1 MASSLDF
8 ALQRSLAVRLNLQI
22 SLSSLPIVEEWMDIH
37 LDRWLEHNPMPPDMP
52 NGQAVSYSVML
63 GTDLRRMW
71 WGAWGDPRGFVPRMS
86 DYFKLCN
93 IDRSDAMVLDQ
104 LGVALEP
111 TEVGSWIAVWGGKVI
126 TGWHFTDWHPWTQVE
141 PLFGTHEAK
150 YQLKKWI
157 EDQRIERIER
167 FSQAIGENSFSE
179 LEMALAGATVAEQVE
194 QASAAFTHFTGAPLD
209 AKLRQHLLSGQ
220 AGAGLV
226 VRIRGGKVTRVAVTV
241 PGLSMDAVER
251 LSTDAGCIID
261 GKLGR
266 VCNAIGD
273 GIGCVAY
280 ARAGERAGVDVFLEP
295 SETKDPRAVHGDA
308 AASGPPA
315 EPSN

>member
-8 ALQRSLAVRLNLQI
+8 ALQRSLAIRLNLQI

-52 NGQAVSYSVML
+52 NGQEVSYSVML

-71 WGAWGDPRGFVPRMS
+71 WGAWGDPRGFVPRMA

-93 IDRSDAMVLDQ
+93 IDKSDAAVLDQ

-111 TEVGSWIAVWGGKVI
+111 TSVGSWIAVWGGKVV
-126 TGWHFTDWHPWTQVE
+126 TGWHFTDPHPWTQVE
-141 PLFGTHEAK
+141 PAFGTHEAK
-150 YQLKKWI
+150 FQLKKWV
-157 EDQRIERIER
+157 EDHRVERIER
-167 FSQAIGENSFSE
+167 FSQAIGEGAFSE
-179 LEMALAGATVAEQVE
+179 LELGLAGDTIMEQVE
-194 QASAAFTHFTGAPLD
+194 QASAAFAHFTGAPLD
-209 AKLRQHLLSGQ
+209 DKLRRHLCSGQ
-220 AGAGLV
+220 PGAGLV

-241 PGLSMDAVER
+241 PALSLDAVER
-251 LSTDAGCIID
+251 LSTDAGCIVE

-266 VCNAIGD
+266 VCSAIGS
-273 GIGCVAY
+273 GLACVAY

-295 SETKDPRAVHGDA
+295 TDAKPRGDDDA
-308 AASGPPA
+308 KAPDGAA
-315 EPSN
+315 EPPN